1 MIGVQIDNLNRHF
14 GKLTVLRN
22 ISMQVNPGEFTVLLG
37 PSGCGKSTLLASIAG
52 LDELQGGK
60 ILFDGTDVSDMEPS
74 ERNIG
79 MVFQSYALYPTMT
92 VRQNLSFGLEV
103 ARTSKA
109 EIVERVL
116 WAAQLLQ
123 IEPLLDRKPSQ
134 LSGGQRQ
141 RVAIGRAL
149 VRKTNLFLFD
159 EPLSNLDAKL
169 RTEMRVEIKEL
180 HKRLG
185 ATFVYVTHDQVE
197 AMTLASRIAIMHGG
211 KIEQY
216 ASPEEVYERPAS
228 LFVAGFIGSPPMNL
242 LPATL
247 KSRSDGFDALAG
259 DQVLSVDG
267 YAFTVTPSD
276 GQPVL
281 LGVRPENVVIGGLGG
296 MATLDAQIV
305 VIEPLGSDTLVWV
318 DCAGKRMA
326 VRVPPKDAKGLS
338 GGIRLGFSIDNLSIF
353 SQESELRL

>member
-1 MIGVQIDNLNRHF
+1 
-14 GKLTVLRN
+14 
-22 ISMQVNPGEFTVLLG
+22 
-37 PSGCGKSTLLASIAG
+37 
-52 LDELQGGK
+52 
-60 ILFDGTDVSDMEPS
+60 
-74 ERNIG
+74 

-103 ARTSKA
+103 AKTSKA
-109 EIVERVL
+109 EIGERVL

-197 AMTLASRIAIMHGG
+197 AMTLATRIAIMHGG
-211 KIEQY
+211 RIEQY
-216 ASPEEVYERPAS
+216 ASPEDVYERPAS

-247 KSRSDGFDALAG
+247 KSRAGGFDA
-259 DQVLSVDG
+259 VVDG
-267 YAFTVTPSD
+267 KALAVDDYDFGVPPSD
-276 GQPVL
+276 GQQVL
-281 LGVRPENVVIGGLGG
+281 LGIRPENVVIAGPDDVAMLE
-296 MATLDAQIV
+296 ADVV
-305 VIEPLGSDTLVWV
+305 VIEPLGSDTLVWI
-318 DCAGKRMA
+318 DCAGKRAA
-326 VRVPPKDAKGLS
+326 VRMSPKEAKSLPKRVPLRFAV
-338 GGIRLGFSIDNLSIF
+338 DNLSIF
-353 SQESELRL
+353 SPESGARL

>member
-14 GKLTVLRN
+14 GKLTVLRD
-22 ISMQVNPGEFTVLLG
+22 ITMRVDPGEFTVLLG

-109 EIVERVL
+109 EIVERVR

-197 AMTLASRIAIMHGG
+197 AMTLASRIAIMHAG

-216 ASPEEVYERPAS
+216 ASPEEVYDRPAS

-247 KSRSDGFDALAG
+247 KSRADGFDAI
-259 DQVLSVDG
+259 VDG
-267 YAFTVTPSD
+267 QSLSIDGYEFNAAPID

-281 LGVRPENVVIGGLGG
+281 LGVRPENVVISETSNL
-296 MATLDAQIV
+296 ARLEAKII

-318 DCAGKRMA
+318 DCVGRRLA
-326 VRVPPKDAKGLS
+326 VRTPPKDAKGLS
-338 GGIRLGFSIDNLSIF
+338 GSLHLGFSVDNLSIF
-353 SQESELRL
+353 SEESGLRL

>member
-1 MIGVQIDNLNRHF
+1 MIGIEIQSLNRHF
-14 GKLTVLRN
+14 GKLAVLQDV
-22 ISMQVNPGEFTVLLG
+22 SMEVKPGEFTVLLG

-52 LDELQGGK
+52 LDDLQGGR
-60 ILFDGTDVSDMEPS
+60 ILFDGSDVSDLEPS

-103 ARTSKA
+103 AKTAKT
-109 EIVERVL
+109 EIKERVS

-123 IEPLLDRKPSQ
+123 IERLLDRKPSQ

-197 AMTLASRIAIMHGG
+197 AMTLATRIAIMHGG

-228 LFVAGFIGSPPMNL
+228 LFVASFIGSPPMNL

-247 KSRSDGFDALAG
+247 KSRPGGFDALVGGQA
-259 DQVLSVDG
+259 VSLDG
-267 YAFTVTPSD
+267 YGFEAPPKD
-276 GQPVL
+276 GDKVL
-281 LGVRPENVVIGGLGG
+281 VGIRPENVIIGETAG
-296 MATLDAQIV
+296 MKALDAQV
-305 VIEPLGSDTLVWV
+305 VVVEPLGSDTLIWI
-318 DCAGKRMA
+318 DCAGNRMA
-326 VRVPPKDAKGLS
+326 ARTAPKDAKGICGTLK
-338 GGIRLGFSIDNLSIF
+338 LCFLAENMSIF
-353 SQESELRL
+353 SEVSGLRL

>member
-1 MIGVQIDNLNRHF
+1 MIGVQIESLSRHF
-14 GKLTVLRN
+14 GALPVLRD
-22 ISMQVNPGEFTVLLG
+22 ISMEVHPGEFTVLLG

-52 LDELQGGK
+52 LDDLQGGR
-60 ILFDGTDVSDMEPS
+60 ILFDSADVSDLEPA

-103 ARTSKA
+103 AKTSKA
-109 EIVERVL
+109 DIQERVT

-180 HKRLG
+180 HRRLG
-185 ATFVYVTHDQVE
+185 ATFIYVTHDQVE
-197 AMTLASRIAIMHGG
+197 AMTLATRIAIMQGG
-211 KIEQY
+211 RIEQY
-216 ASPEEVYERPAS
+216 ATPEDVYERPAS
-228 LFVAGFIGSPPMNL
+228 LFVASFIGAPPMNL

-247 KSRSDGFDALAG
+247 KQTSHG
-259 DQVLSVDG
+259 VV
-267 YAFTVTPSD
+267 AFTGDHTVSLKGYPFKIAPAD
-276 GQPVL
+276 GQPIVI
-281 LGVRPENVVIGGLGG
+281 GIRPENILIDGNDAPTLRAEVV
-296 MATLDAQIV
+296 V
-305 VIEPLGSDTLVWV
+305 VEPLGADTLVWV
-318 DCAGKRMA
+318 DCAANRMA
-326 VRVPPKDAKGLS
+326 VRTHPKEAKGLS
-338 GGIRLGFSIDNLSIF
+338 GSIGLSFKVENLSIF
-353 SQESELRL
+353 SKDSGLRL